1 MKEYILMTDAACDLS
16 EEVFAELQVPVIP
29 ILATVED
36 SAELPATYSDFYRL
50 MNEGKKVTTSAPNAQ
65 QITDFM
71 EPYIKEGKDI
81 LYLAFSSALS
91 YTCQAGKLAAEDL
104 MSRYPDAKIE
114 VIDTLCASAGMG
126 LLLWLTVQKKA
137 AGASLAE
144 AAAFAKET
152 APHICHY
159 FTVDDLFF
167 LKRGGRVSATSAIVG
182 TMLSIK
188 PVLHVDD
195 GGHLVPIAKV
205 KGRKKSLEALLAHME
220 EDGIDLKEQT
230 VFLSYGDCLEEVS
243 AFADTIRERF
253 GVKEVRLFQI
263 SPVVGAHSGPTTIAL
278 FFVGAKR

>member
-1 MKEYILMTDAACDLS
+1 MKEYILLTDAACDLS
-16 EEVFAELQVPVIP
+16 SEMFDKLAVPVIP
-29 ILATVED
+29 ILATVEG
-36 SAELPATYSDFYRL
+36 SAELPATFSDFYHV
-50 MNEGKKVTTSAPNAQ
+50 MNEGKKVTTAAPNAQ
-65 QITDFM
+65 QVIDFM
-71 EPYIKEGKDI
+71 EPYLKEGKDI

-91 YTCQAGKLAAEDL
+91 YTCQAGKIAAEEL
-104 MSRYPDAKIE
+104 LSRYPEAKIE

-126 LLLWLTVQKKA
+126 LLLLLTAQKKA
-137 AGASLAE
+137 AGASFEE

-205 KGRKKSLEALLAHME
+205 KGRKKSLEALLSHME
-220 EDGIDLKEQT
+220 EDAIDLKEQT
-230 VFLSYGDCLEEVS
+230 VLISYGDCLEEAS

-278 FFVGAKR
+278 FFVGQKR